1 MGCGASTMVPE
12 REAVTSK
19 FPPRLRHRFEEIKRR
34 RNAAAVKGTLSKK
47 QLLKEGD
54 ASQDSADDKS
64 LSSREESVRAATIAP
79 EPEAIK
85 EEDDNNA
92 VEEET
97 DHHRENKE
105 ESEEEEERV
114 SNIGHGYICPGS
126 PSFRVYCAEALEPI
140 KEENCNDD
148 IDTNEKS
155 QRVDSGQIV
164 SSVNSNE
171 GLEMKAGE
179 KGKKGKRLTKRKSSN
194 PVKNLLNIKSCYCV
208 SCSAHDNACLLTQKT
223 DA

>member
-114 SNIGHGYICPGS
+114 MMTLTQMKS
-126 PSFRVYCAEALEPI
+126 P
-140 KEENCNDD
+140 
-148 IDTNEKS
+148 